1 MNKFFSLLKKELREM
16 LTLQT
21 IGMLLLML
29 FMMYTMGGMMS
40 KSSEEAQ
47 EESSR
52 ITICDLDK
60 TEFSSSVIEFLKHPS
75 ADMQNEVTL
84 FELETDNYDE
94 QLDKLGVKSFVIL
107 KKGFTD
113 HIMAGE
119 RAEVEYISRMTSLST
134 MSNMNIGSE
143 TAVQLISAAVK
154 TAIYSQ
160 MVDSGS
166 ITDDEAILLEAPVS
180 VTEQTIVNGKTGTAS
195 QLLLY
200 SSLYTKSLFM
210 PLVVYILILLGSQT
224 MINAVS
230 AEKIDKTLETLLSAP
245 VSRLHIICAKMLAA
259 AVVALLNAI
268 VYMIGMNNVSIDLSS
283 GLSDG
288 LGDVMKELGL
298 VFDFRTYLLIGVQ
311 MVLTM
316 LICLSLAMILG
327 AFAKDIKSSQTLL
340 LPLMFI
346 TIVPFM
352 ASMFIDVNSL
362 PGQFK
367 YLLYAIPFTHT
378 FTATD
383 NVLFGKTDLYIFGLV
398 YQIVFLIVCL
408 AVAVKIFTSDKIF
421 TMTENGGLFKKKKKV
436 HPED

>member
-200 SSLYTKSLFM
+200 SSLYTKSLFRC
-210 PLVVYILILLGSQT
+210 VYPYPAGLPDDDKCRQRREDRQDPR
-224 MINAVS
+224 NA
-230 AEKIDKTLETLLSAP
+230 A
-245 VSRLHIICAKMLAA
+245 
-259 AVVALLNAI
+259 
-268 VYMIGMNNVSIDLSS
+268 
-283 GLSDG
+283 
-288 LGDVMKELGL
+288 
-298 VFDFRTYLLIGVQ
+298 
-311 MVLTM
+311 
-316 LICLSLAMILG
+316 LG
-327 AFAKDIKSSQTLL
+327 ARFPSAYNLRENARGGCCGASQRHR
-340 LPLMFI
+340 
-346 TIVPFM
+346 
-352 ASMFIDVNSL
+352 
-362 PGQFK
+362 
-367 YLLYAIPFTHT
+367 LYDRH
-378 FTATD
+378 
-383 NVLFGKTDLYIFGLV
+383 
-398 YQIVFLIVCL
+398 
-408 AVAVKIFTSDKIF
+408 
-421 TMTENGGLFKKKKKV
+421 E
-436 HPED
+436 